1 AIPSDILS
9 TFQKAYSA
17 QSLAIDSMRNSE
29 LIKSFASATNYLK
42 NSINNNSS
50 AFTEAMKAQKQ
61 RDDLMKSVTL
71 NYSEY
76 A

>member
-1 AIPSDILS
+1 
-9 TFQKAYSA
+9 
-17 QSLAIDSMRNSE
+17 MRNSE

-76 A
+76 ANPINSLYKLPNLTDDKDED

>member
-1 AIPSDILS
+1 
-9 TFQKAYSA
+9 
-17 QSLAIDSMRNSE
+17 MRNSE

-42 NSINNNSS
+42 HSINNNSS

-76 A
+76 AKPINSLYKLPNLTDDKDED